1 MTVRILDIYPE
12 LMNLYGERGNMLM
25 LRKRL
30 EESGAEVIYDTVS
43 TDEKIDF
50 SKYDI
55 AYMGC
60 GTESSSLKALECL
73 RPYKKQ
79 LEEYIESDRIL
90 VLTGNAFEIF
100 GESITDDNGSVDGL
114 GIFTYNV
121 QRKNKQRYHADA
133 IYTCGQFDKKVIGYV
148 NKCSHVSSVVAPMFN
163 VELGLGNDNA
173 VSTEGFNYKNVYAT
187 ELIGPLFVRNPYL
200 LQYIINTLY
209 SQKGEELKMLP
220 DMSVQIKAYDAAL
233 AELEAMKQE
242 K

>member
-30 EESGAEVIYDTVS
+30 EESGAEVVYDTVA
-43 TDEKIDF
+43 TDGNIDL
-50 SKYDI
+50 SMYDI

-73 RPYKKQ
+73 CPYKKQ
-79 LEEYIESDRIL
+79 LEEYIESDKIL

-100 GESITDDNGSVDGL
+100 GETVIDDNRSHEGL
-114 GIFTYNV
+114 GIFSYNV
-121 QRKNKQRYHADA
+121 QRKNKQRFHGDA
-133 IYTCGQFDKKVIGYV
+133 IYTCSQFDKKVIGYI
-148 NKCSHVSSVVAPMFN
+148 NKCSYVSSVISPLFN
-163 VELGLGNDNA
+163 VEMGLGNDNA
-173 VSTEGFNYKNVYAT
+173 PSTEGFNYKNVYAT
-187 ELIGPLFVRNPYL
+187 ELIGPLFVRNPYF
-200 LQYIINTLY
+200 LQYIISKLY
-209 SQKGEELKMLP
+209 SQKGEEPNILP

-233 AELEAMKQE
+233 AELEAMRQE